1 MTKTAL
7 EDGKGT
13 SKIKK
18 GDCWFT
24 VENILWS
31 DIETIIEIIQEE
43 FSMSNFQKEEQP
55 NQYGHAVSL
64 KIDNNERI
72 VITHFDKGNKV
83 LIQGKPKK
91 LFETFVAYVVELV
104 EVERLPQIYKD
115 SYNIDINKDE
125 VRSEFQ
131 EYMPNAYDKLPEKM
145 SRTLHQAVCNLK

>member
-64 KIDNNERI
+64 RIDNIVRI
-72 VITHFDKGNKV
+72 LIYLRQSFD
-83 LIQGKPKK
+83 
-91 LFETFVAYVVELV
+91 
-104 EVERLPQIYKD
+104 
-115 SYNIDINKDE
+115 
-125 VRSEFQ
+125 
-131 EYMPNAYDKLPEKM
+131 
-145 SRTLHQAVCNLK
+145 LHKFYHISHECFKQLLGLSLY